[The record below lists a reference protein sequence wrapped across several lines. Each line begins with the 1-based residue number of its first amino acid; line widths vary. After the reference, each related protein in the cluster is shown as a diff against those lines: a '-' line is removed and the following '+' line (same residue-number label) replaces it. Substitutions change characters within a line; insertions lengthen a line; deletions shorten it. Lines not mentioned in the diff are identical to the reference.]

1 MGPAVRDA
9 ATGAGTVVVQGR
21 SSGLGARLSDRLLGD
36 PTVGAVVDDAAAGL
50 RADGPL
56 DVVLLAAR
64 GGPERD
70 GAGGGDVDLDGA
82 ARDSCLR
89 DVVRID
95 DRAATQTATNQLT
108 YACVVEHFVC
118 DPRTGHETR
127 ESAQAQHD
135 CTDDLD

>member
-1 MGPAVRDA
+1 M
-9 ATGAGTVVVQGR
+9 T
-21 SSGLGARLSDRLLGD
+21 DRRR
-36 PTVGAVVDDAAAGL
+36 
-50 RADGPL
+50 RADAYLRERGTAARPGG
-56 DVVLLAAR
+56 VVTTARWWGVVTTLVVGLAACSTGTHNDTYAR
-64 GGPERD
+64 GTQIQEQCCEHL
-70 GAGGGDVDLDGA
+70 AGA

-95 DRAATQTATNQLT
+95 DSAATQTATNQLT

-135 CTDDLD
+135 CTDNLD

>member
-1 MGPAVRDA
+1 MRDRSTVARPAGVVTTARWWGA
-9 ATGAGTVVVQGR
+9 LTTLVVGLSACSTGTHN
-21 SSGLGARLSDRLLGD
+21 D
-36 PTVGAVVDDAAAGL
+36 TY
-50 RADGPL
+50 
-56 DVVLLAAR
+56 AR
-64 GGPERD
+64 GTQIQEQCSEHP
-70 GAGGGDVDLDGA
+70 DGA
-82 ARDSCLR
+82 ARASCLR

-108 YACVVEHFVC
+108 YACVVGHFVC